1 VTIKGYA
8 IVIEGD
14 PTGADD
20 EITDLRLMRKS
31 GRYKG
36 AYRNLYTE
44 IGDLVRL
51 RARQRTPV
59 YASLQGSLQR
69 DPNNF
74 QHLEHRDCSIRVC
87 TNREYGSQR
96 IRVNGRRSWKDFNET
111 NADHAVAQNTLGTFH
126 TQQRLHIATAKIL
139 KRVCPTLKTG
149 ALWTVIGLDHG
160 SAPADVHRREWR
172 NEASD
177 GSEIVTVDEYPLI
190 LNWAF
195 TGHGKR

>member
-1 VTIKGYA
+1 
-8 IVIEGD
+8 VIEGD

-96 IRVNGRRSWKDFNET
+96 IRVNGRRSWKDF
-111 NADHAVAQNTLGTFH
+111 H
-126 TQQRLHIATAKIL
+126 TQQRLHIATAEIL

>member
-1 VTIKGYA
+1 M
-8 IVIEGD
+8 IEGD

-87 TNREYGSQR
+87 TNREYESQR

-111 NADHAVAQNTLGTFH
+111 NADHAVAQNTLGLPH
-126 TQQRLHIATAKIL
+126 TAASSHRDGGDSEACLPNFVDRGAMDSDWFGSRL
-139 KRVCPTLKTG
+139 
-149 ALWTVIGLDHG
+149 
-160 SAPADVHRREWR
+160 SA
-172 NEASD
+172 
-177 GSEIVTVDEYPLI
+177 G
-190 LNWAF
+190 
-195 TGHGKR
+195 